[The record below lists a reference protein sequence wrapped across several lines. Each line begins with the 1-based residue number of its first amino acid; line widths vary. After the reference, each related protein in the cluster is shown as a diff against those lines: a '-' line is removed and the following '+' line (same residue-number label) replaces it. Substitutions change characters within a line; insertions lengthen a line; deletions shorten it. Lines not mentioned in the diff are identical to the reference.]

1 MLNRGPLVVAQVQ
14 SGRIG
19 HIEIKAGRAGW
30 HQAAPLLRAVW
41 PADVIATLPW
51 RDVVWAE
58 PDWRVLVFNLADEI
72 VGHAAM
78 VIRDGI
84 WDGRAVKIG
93 GVGGVATREDS
104 RQQGV
109 ARAAI
114 SKALQDMQNV
124 HRADFAL
131 LFCEP
136 RHGPIYEKLGWH
148 PFKGDVFVTE
158 PRGYVRFDVTE
169 PHVFDLEIAPRSGLL
184 DLCGLPW

>member
-1 MLNRGPLVVAQVQ
+1 LVIKPPVLPEVQ
-14 SGRIG
+14 SDMIG
-19 HIEIKAGRAGW
+19 HIEIKEGRAGW

-41 PADVIATLPW
+41 PPDVIATLPW

-58 PDWRVLVFNLADEI
+58 PDWRVLVFDLADEI
-72 VGHAAM
+72 VGHVAM
-78 VIRDGI
+78 VIRDGT
-84 WDGRAVKIG
+84 WDRQAIKIG

-104 RQQGV
+104 RRRGV
-109 ARAAI
+109 ARAAL
-114 SKALQDMQNV
+114 SRAVQDMQNV
-124 HRADFAL
+124 HQADFAL

-158 PRGYVRFDVTE
+158 PRGRVRFDVTE
-169 PHVFDLEIAPRSGLL
+169 PHVFDLQIAPRSGLL